1 MPGCFVWRVYRDARA
16 SMRAAVLTK
25 IAETYPVS
33 LDAKSVEQW
42 RQQLKAQPLAQETPG
57 GASAAGAGKR

>member
-1 MPGCFVWRVYRDARA
+1 MQIRQVLVREAIA
-16 SMRAAVLTK
+16 QTRAAVLTK

-33 LDAKSVEQW
+33 LDAKSVEQR

-57 GASAAGAGKR
+57 GAGAAGEGKR

>member
-1 MPGCFVWRVYRDARA
+1 MPHAPGIRPVRTRQT
-16 SMRAAVLTK
+16 RAAVLTK

-42 RQQLKAQPLAQETPG
+42 RQQLKAQPLGRETPG
-57 GASAAGAGKR
+57 GAGAAGAGKR

>member
-1 MPGCFVWRVYRDARA
+1 VRTRQT
-16 SMRAAVLTK
+16 RAAVLTK

-42 RQQLKAQPLAQETPG
+42 RQQLKAQPLGRETPG
-57 GASAAGAGKR
+57 GAGAAGAGKR